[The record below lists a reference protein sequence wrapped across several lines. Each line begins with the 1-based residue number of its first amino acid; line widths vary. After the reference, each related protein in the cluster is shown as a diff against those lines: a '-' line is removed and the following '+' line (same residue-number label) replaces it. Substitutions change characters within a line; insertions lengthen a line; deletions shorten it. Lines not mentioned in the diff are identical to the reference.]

1 MADCGGATQVY
12 THIQGSNTGNLAVFG
27 GAVLQQA
34 LSFLPSA
41 NLVPS
46 LSPTTC
52 RELKIIHTDFKPE
65 NVMLVEPLRERV
77 WELPV
82 PGQAPASALRRPA
95 SAAAQRAGMSMVA
108 PPQFPQGEKAGGSA
122 RAAAAAGG
130 GATSSGLG
138 DAAAAM
144 PADSGAAT
152 SNSGLSK
159 NQKKAAKKKAKKKA
173 AKGGGGGGGAE
184 DVDEDGGGSGDEAE
198 SSPTVSSQQQPE
210 AGAAASGAV
219 NGGEDAGSRGSA
231 PSTRPAEAGGEG
243 PTAAAASAETAAE
256 AAGGEPSEVA
266 PAPSS
271 GPATVPGPAPEAAGP
286 DCPVP
291 EVIVQAGLSEEQLAS
306 AACKLVDFG
315 NACWTYKQFTED
327 VQTRQYRCE
336 LQVGCAGSWAVHVF
350 IHTLMK

>member
-1 MADCGGATQVY
+1 
-12 THIQGSNTGNLAVFG
+12 
-27 GAVLQQA
+27 
-34 LSFLPSA
+34 
-41 NLVPS
+41 
-46 LSPTTC
+46 
-52 RELKIIHTDFKPE
+52 
-65 NVMLVEPLRERV
+65 MLVEPLRERV

-184 DVDEDGGGSGDEAE
+184 DVDDDGGGSGDEAE
-198 SSPTVSSQQQPE
+198 SSPTVSSQPQQPNAE
-210 AGAAASGAV
+210 AAGASGAAD
-219 NGGEDAGSRGSA
+219 GGRVDADVGSGGSA
-231 PSTRPAEAGGEG
+231 PSARPSGASGVG
-243 PTAAAASAETAAE
+243 PSAATAAPVEGAAVADGERPSAA
-256 AAGGEPSEVA
+256 A
-266 PAPSS
+266 PAPAE
-271 GPATVPGPAPEAAGP
+271 GAGPGPAPEAVGQ

-336 LQVGCAGSWAVHVF
+336 LLTAVQMWELFAAALRCWPANSSTFAPELILETLIDSCLDQFYSTPSVTAGWGGDPHCCDFNSQP
-350 IHTLMK
+350 L